1 MVCLPSKH
9 EALSLSSNSS
19 TIKKTK
25 QNKKKNQRISQMNN
39 LMIYLRVLEKQEQ
52 AIHKITRQKIGE
64 MEIKNSNKESMKQ
77 QLVL

>member
-1 MVCLPSKH
+1 
-9 EALSLSSNSS
+9 
-19 TIKKTK
+19 
-25 QNKKKNQRISQMNN
+25 MNN